1 MSKPPLSVDTLV
13 PGPRPGGADEGAD
26 AALSDQWRL
35 LAAEAVRLS
44 DAKFLQIYTLL
55 EQLGGKPGVTQAFDA
70 LRPRLTTLRP
80 PRRLNASRLFFQP
93 AEDLFDDP
101 AVYGRGLHRV
111 SRATLSVC
119 WRQIQE
125 RLDPALLG
133 PLEQAVAACDP
144 HDEARIYQ
152 AGLPL
157 WRAGAE
163 QLAVLAEEADRN
175 LRFRAATFGRDED
188 VLAQVHTLVAVIR
201 LGAEIED
208 LKQRLPPRPI
218 GDLSESQMAAIKT
231 VLARLGDDDPARAG
245 PVLLVLAARM
255 RRPGDVLR
263 LLDGLRLSGN
273 QAAKDDLI
281 RDMSGIFI
289 SQLLHQTAQA
299 GGEGGTDAGRKDD
312 AAVVRDLA
320 RLAACAE
327 RLSDGLTSLG
337 HAVNALRDAKV
348 AAAAGAARTSIGKL
362 VLRRVLVDIDIRLK
376 NLMFGGGVAVTP
388 PDRMKQ
394 AEEAALVLRRSARL
408 AGALGV
414 QREVGDKVTTLCREM
429 ERRIGD
435 LLSGGRA
442 ADPAARRQTF
452 NILRIVEMLSGPDEA
467 ERLYRQAQRKGL

>member
-1 MSKPPLSVDTLV
+1 MSKPPLSTDTILRSDA
-13 PGPRPGGADEGAD
+13 PAAADD
-26 AALSDQWRL
+26 PALSAQWRQ

-55 EQLGGKPGVTQAFDA
+55 EQLGGRPGLTQAFDA

-111 SRATLSVC
+111 SRATLPLC
-119 WRQIQE
+119 WRQIQD
-125 RLDPALLG
+125 RLDPAVLA

-157 WRAGAE
+157 WRAGAQ
-163 QLAVLAEEADRN
+163 QLAVLAAEAEHN

-188 VLAQVHTLVAVIR
+188 VLVQVRTLLGVIA

-218 GDLSESQMAAIKT
+218 GDLSDSQMTAIKS

-281 RDMSGIFI
+281 RDMSGVFI
-289 SQLLHQTAQA
+289 AQMLHQTARVGADGDIAA
-299 GGEGGTDAGRKDD
+299 GPKDD
-312 AAVVRDLA
+312 AAAVRDLA
-320 RLAACAE
+320 GLAACAE
-327 RLSDGLTSLG
+327 RLTEGLTSLG

-362 VLRRVLVDIDIRLK
+362 VLRRVLADIDIRLK
-376 NLMFGGGVAVTP
+376 NLMFGDGVPVTP
-388 PDRMKQ
+388 PDRMKR
-394 AEEAALVLRRSARL
+394 AEEAAQVLRRAARL

-414 QREVGDKVTTLCREM
+414 QRDVGDKITGLCREM
-429 ERRIGD
+429 EQRIGA
-435 LLSGGRA
+435 LVSGGRG
-442 ADPAARRQTF
+442 ADPAARRQVF
-452 NILRIVEMLSGPDEA
+452 NILRIVEMLSGPDDA
-467 ERLYRQAQRKGL
+467 ERLYRLAQRKGL